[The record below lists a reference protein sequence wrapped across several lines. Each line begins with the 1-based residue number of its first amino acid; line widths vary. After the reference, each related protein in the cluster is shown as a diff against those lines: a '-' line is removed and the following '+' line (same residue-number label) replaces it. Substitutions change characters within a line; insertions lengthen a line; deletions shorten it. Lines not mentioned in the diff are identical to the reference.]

1 MKDNASYDKCYLK
14 EFLPSAVSF
23 EDAIKYFKRLYGA
36 LKYNFRIQEEIKMT
50 YWNVM
55 RAHHPPTNPEDK
67 NEDFVSLK

>member
-36 LKYNFRIQEEIKMT
+36 LKYNFRIQE
-50 YWNVM
+50 
-55 RAHHPPTNPEDK
+55 
-67 NEDFVSLK
+67 